1 MKAKV
6 EVVEGVD
13 DKFYW
18 EVVIEEKPALVIMRA
33 DGRPSLTVKKAVKD
47 AKKAM
52 EQLGLD
58 LEILDYSE
66 DRYDLP

>member
-1 MKAKV
+1 MKALV
-6 EVVEGVD
+6 EVVEGMD

-18 EVVIEEKPALVIMRA
+18 NVVIEGKPDLLIMRA

-47 AKKAM
+47 ARKAM
-52 EQLGLD
+52 EQLGRD